1 MVEGKVQEYPNC
13 FGCGDSNPSGLGLD
27 LRLEGETL
35 VTEFTPKEEHQG
47 WPDIVHG
54 GIITA
59 LLYEVLENFPYY
71 NGIVTMMRSMETRFR
86 EPAVTGKPMV
96 ARSWLIVRS
105 GREIEVSASLT
116 GEQGRLI
123 AEGKATLV
131 ELTQDQASNI
141 GIS

>member
-1 MVEGKVQEYPNC
+1 MVEGQVREHPNC

-27 LRLEGETL
+27 LRLENGFL

-86 EPAVTGKPMV
+86 QPAATGKPV
-96 ARSWLIVRS
+96 IAKSWLMVRS

-131 ELTQDQASNI
+131 ELTQDQANKI

>member
-1 MVEGKVQEYPNC
+1 MVEGQVQEHPNC

-27 LRLEGETL
+27 LRLEDGFL
-35 VTEFTPKEEHQG
+35 VTEFTPKGEHQG

-71 NGIVTMMRSMETRFR
+71 NGIVTMMRSMETTFR
-86 EPAVTGKPMV
+86 RPAATGVTVIAK
-96 ARSWLIVRS
+96 SWFVVRS

-116 GEQGRLI
+116 SEQGQLI
-123 AEGKATLV
+123 AEGKATLL
-131 ELTQDQASNI
+131 ELTQDQADKI